1 MTDSQRA
8 REPELVD
15 RARDQAPDDEFPE
28 HEFRR
33 EDDAGA
39 GMVRSSGTAEDR
51 GTIASRMPAADFD
64 QRASEAQ
71 NDEKESDGEPVDGDD
86 VAFSPRTG

>member
-8 REPELVD
+8 REPELID
-15 RARDQAPDDEFPE
+15 RVQDQTSDEAFPDHESRPE
-28 HEFRR
+28 T
-33 EDDAGA
+33 DTGGGIVAAG
-39 GMVRSSGTAEDR
+39 GTAEDH
-51 GTIASRMPAADFD
+51 GAIASTMPAADFD

-71 NDEKESDGEPVDGDD
+71 NDEKESDTDPVDGDD

>member
-15 RARDQAPDDEFPE
+15 RAQDQTSGDEFPD
-28 HEFRR
+28 HEFR
-33 EDDAGA
+33 EEGDTGA
-39 GMVRSSGTAEDR
+39 GIIRSGTTAEDR
-51 GTIASRMPAADFD
+51 GAIASTMPAADFD

-71 NDEKESDGEPVDGDD
+71 NDEKESDNEPIDGDD
-86 VAFSPRTG
+86 VAISPRTG